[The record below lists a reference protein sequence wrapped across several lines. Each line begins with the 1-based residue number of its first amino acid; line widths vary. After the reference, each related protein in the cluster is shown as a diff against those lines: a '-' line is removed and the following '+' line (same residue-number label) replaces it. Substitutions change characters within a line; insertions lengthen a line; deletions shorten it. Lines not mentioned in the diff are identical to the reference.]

1 MSGADADRLKP
12 WSWRF
17 DRVGE
22 GSGSVNIASRLMG
35 LMGLGFAAFLALT
48 PLSLAPVYAGSNG
61 GRLGGATDFGRDIA
75 FHVTDDLS
83 AQTQATLFPRPDV
96 AFSLTHHLWAD
107 APGEERAAGR
117 QELAWLRLSQPLDM
131 SGQQQ
136 HAFSRLTPTSLWADL
151 LLEARVAPF
160 SGLHLSTSA
169 AYDPTEAHVAWTT
182 AELWLQPLS
191 FWTLS
196 LSPEFRDTSH
206 LERVTGRMQFTL
218 SDAWSVS
225 YAIGSQTLDPPAAS
239 HTVTTR
245 YRSPYGNVRL
255 QLAQSPKET
264 TVGVLIDVV
273 TFLRRT
279 LGF

>member
-1 MSGADADRLKP
+1 
-12 WSWRF
+12 
-17 DRVGE
+17 
-22 GSGSVNIASRLMG
+22 VNIASRLMG
-35 LMGLGFAAFLALT
+35 LMGLGFAALLALT
-48 PLSLAPVYAGSNG
+48 PLSLASVHAGGSG
-61 GRLGGATDFGRDIA
+61 GSLGGATDFGQDIA
-75 FHVTDDLS
+75 FHVTDELS
-83 AQTQATLFPRPDV
+83 TQTQAALFPRPDV

-107 APGEERAAGR
+107 APGEGREAGR
-117 QELAWLRLSQPLDM
+117 QELAWLRLSQPLDL

-136 HAFSRLTPTSLWADL
+136 HAFSRLAPTPLWADL
-151 LLEARVAPF
+151 LLEARVAPV
-160 SGLHLSTSA
+160 SWVHLSTTA
-169 AYDPTEAHVAWTT
+169 AYDPAEAHVAWTT

-206 LERVTGRMQFTL
+206 LERVTGGMQFSL
-218 SDAWSVS
+218 SDAWSIS

-255 QLAQSPKET
+255 QLAQSPEET

-273 TFLRRT
+273 TFLRHT

>member
-1 MSGADADRLKP
+1 
-12 WSWRF
+12 
-17 DRVGE
+17 
-22 GSGSVNIASRLMG
+22 
-35 LMGLGFAAFLALT
+35 
-48 PLSLAPVYAGSNG
+48 
-61 GRLGGATDFGRDIA
+61 
-75 FHVTDDLS
+75 
-83 AQTQATLFPRPDV
+83 V
-96 AFSLTHHLWAD
+96 AFSLTHRLWAD
-107 APGEERAAGR
+107 APGEEGEAGR

-160 SGLHLSTSA
+160 SGVHLSTSA

-218 SDAWSVS
+218 SEAWSVP
-225 YAIGSQTLDPPAAS
+225 YAIGSQTVAPLRPAI
-239 HTVTTR
+239 R
-245 YRSPYGNVRL
+245 
-255 QLAQSPKET
+255 
-264 TVGVLIDVV
+264 
-273 TFLRRT
+273 
-279 LGF
+279 